1 MQVPHFGLF
10 VAASVVLFVTPGPA
24 VLYIVARS
32 LEQGR
37 TAGLVSTC
45 GLHTGT
51 LVHVA
56 AAVAGISAL
65 LSSSTLALSLVRWA
79 GAAFLVYL
87 GVRELTG
94 GTADLPVV
102 PAQAGAPADL
112 PVVTAQAEAPVPG
125 APAPSTIAPP
135 APVAPRAPEAAAAL
149 HAPQATATPQAP
161 RATAALHEPPATTAP
176 QASRATA
183 ALHEPPATAAPLAS
197 QRIAGLQAPEPRD
210 APPTP
215 AAGPSFRR
223 LFTQGILINVLN
235 PKVALFLLA
244 FMPQFVD
251 AARGA
256 VWRQMAFLGLSF
268 VALGLAID
276 FLYALVAGSAGGWL
290 RGSRRFLRGT
300 RYVTGSLY
308 LGLGLAAAFSP
319 TGRPPGAAA
328 PGAVA
333 PAVTGR

>member
-1 MQVPHFGLF
+1 VQVPHFGLF
-10 VAASVVLFVTPGPA
+10 VSASVVLFVTPGPA

-32 LEQGR
+32 LDQGR

-79 GAAFLVYL
+79 GSAFLVYL

-94 GTADLPVV
+94 GAADLRVV
-102 PAQAGAPADL
+102 PAQAGAPA
-112 PVVTAQAEAPVPG
+112 TG

-135 APVAPRAPEAAAAL
+135 AAAAPLALEAAAAL
-149 HAPQATATPQAP
+149 HAPQATA
-161 RATAALHEPPATTAP
+161 ALRSPA
-176 QASRATA
+176 S
-183 ALHEPPATAAPLAS
+183 
-197 QRIAGLQAPEPRD
+197 RD

-215 AAGPSFRR
+215 AAAAGPSFRR

-276 FLYALVAGSAGGWL
+276 FLYALAAGSAGGWL
-290 RGSRRFLRGT
+290 RGSRRFMRST

-319 TGRPPGAAA
+319 TGRPPGAAV
-328 PGAVA
+328 PGAVG
-333 PAVTGR
+333 PAMSGR

>member
-1 MQVPHFGLF
+1 MQVPHFGFF

-24 VLYIVARS
+24 VLYIVTRS
-32 LEQGR
+32 LDQGR

-65 LSSSTLALSLVRWA
+65 LSSSTLALDVVRWA

-87 GVRELTG
+87 GVREL
-94 GTADLPVV
+94 LP
-102 PAQAGAPADL
+102 
-112 PVVTAQAEAPVPG
+112 
-125 APAPSTIAPP
+125 
-135 APVAPRAPEAAAAL
+135 
-149 HAPQATATPQAP
+149 APQAV
-161 RATAALHEPPATTAP
+161 ALH
-176 QASRATA
+176 
-183 ALHEPPATAAPLAS
+183 
-197 QRIAGLQAPEPRD
+197 APEPRD

-215 AAGPSFRR
+215 ATGPSLRR
-223 LFTQGILINVLN
+223 LFSQGILINVLN

-251 AARGA
+251 ASRGA

-276 FLYALVAGSAGGWL
+276 FLYALAAGSAGGWL
-290 RGSRRFLRGT
+290 RGSRRFARGA

-319 TGRPPGAAA
+319 IGHPPGAAV
-328 PGAVA
+328 PSAVGSA
-333 PAVTGR
+333 MSGQ